1 MLVNISAPM
10 KRNEIRAL
18 LEASENPKFVFVK
31 MKTPMEMQFEV
42 TYAEGTEGDPTS
54 YAKKIIKQQ
63 PWGAVLMVRA
73 LIEGQAFTGG
83 KI

>member
-10 KRNEIRAL
+10 KREEIKAIL
-18 LEASENPKFVFVK
+18 TASENPKFEFVK

-54 YAKKIIKQQ
+54 YAKKLIKAQ

-83 KI
+83 KV